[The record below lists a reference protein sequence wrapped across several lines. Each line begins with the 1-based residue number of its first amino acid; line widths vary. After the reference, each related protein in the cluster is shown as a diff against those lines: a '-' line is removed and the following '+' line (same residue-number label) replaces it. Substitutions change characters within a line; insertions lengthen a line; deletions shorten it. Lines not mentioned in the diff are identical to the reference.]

1 MQILPFV
8 YLLIC
13 GSVDDDDDDD
23 LHWRYKSS
31 LASLSVAESSVGVS
45 DV

>member
-1 MQILPFV
+1 MLSVPLL
-8 YLLIC
+8 YLLIW